1 MTDKLEQ
8 IAKSGSVCY
17 TIFYHSHSSLVS
29 LRYKPLIE
37 WWKKRYANIYYRR
50 IAGIFMQ
57 DITLKQLLEAGCH
70 FGHKS
75 DRWHPK
81 AESFIYQE
89 RSGIHIIDLAKTRK
103 GLLAAAQFIKETI
116 SKGDSVLFIGTKR
129 QAAGILKEEASR
141 VKAPY
146 ICRRWIGGLLT
157 NWEQVHKNLQK
168 IRNLAAEEKTDEW
181 HKYPKH
187 ERVKLGRYLIKLRQ
201 FYGGVEELTEL
212 PKALFIVDIHREQ
225 VAVREAIRMGI
236 PVVGIVDTNSDP
248 TGIDYVIP
256 ANDDA
261 VGSLAIIITYLA
273 NAYQEGFELAEKVK
287 ADEARVLVD
296 KKEKVV
302 EESVKLKTEKVPV
315 VPEEP
320 KEPNVSKVSKAAKA
334 SEVSKVAKVENVEK
348 VDSPAGDIKKPVK
361 STKKAVKEIKPA
373 GKPKKK
379 SVKPKKNI

>member
-1 MTDKLEQ
+1 M
-8 IAKSGSVCY
+8 
-17 TIFYHSHSSLVS
+17 H
-29 LRYKPLIE
+29 
-37 WWKKRYANIYYRR
+37 RR
-50 IAGIFMQ
+50 IAGAFFMQ

-103 GLLAAAQFIKETI
+103 GLLAAAQFIKDMI
-116 SKGDSVLFIGTKR
+116 SKREQVLFVGTKR
-129 QAAGILKEEASR
+129 QASGILKEEANR
-141 VKAPY
+141 VRAPY

-212 PKALFIVDIHREQ
+212 PNALFIVDIHREQ

-261 VGSLAIIITYLA
+261 VGSLEIIITFLA
-273 NAYQEGFELAEKVK
+273 NAYQEGFELAEKAK
-287 ADEARVLVD
+287 ADEARVLID
-296 KKEKVV
+296 KKEKIV
-302 EESVKLKTEKVPV
+302 EEGVKLNAEKAPQVQKV
-315 VPEEP
+315 AKASKV
-320 KEPNVSKVSKAAKA
+320 PNVSKVPKA
-334 SEVSKVAKVENVEK
+334 SKVAKVEKVEK
-348 VDSPAGDIKKPVK
+348 VDSPAGEIKKPVK
-361 STKKAVKEIKPA
+361 SAKKAVKEIIPEE
-373 GKPKKK
+373 KPKKK